1 MLNTLVNGLVGP
13 LVTDT
18 FKFPLCRCFWTVTE
32 RRDDIVVADMVADM
46 DVDTILTIFHNPTPP
61 AKMVSEKDQV
71 DPDKRSSLALEQL
84 WTLVC

>member
-1 MLNTLVNGLVGP
+1 
-13 LVTDT
+13 
-18 FKFPLCRCFWTVTE
+18 
-32 RRDDIVVADMVADM
+32 MVADM
-46 DVDTILTIFHNPTPP
+46 DVDTILTRFYNPTPP